1 MIRIFPFIF
10 EWYQLAYLFQL
21 PILPGIPQG
30 WSTQKT
36 ISTCP
41 VLIKS
46 FHCKLLK
53 NASPVLYNIVQPP
66 IFLFL
71 FFSKLNMLD
80 PHKWLDRSFN
90 GRRWLFVFIVFFIY
104 CSKKE
109 ADTNTFL
116 GSVKPSGGNK
126 AKGQISKGVFQE
138 NIARQIYRKA
148 NIKIWRALFFW
159 NTRFEIRSFGLLPT
173 K

>member
-1 MIRIFPFIF
+1 
-10 EWYQLAYLFQL
+10 
-21 PILPGIPQG
+21 
-30 WSTQKT
+30 
-36 ISTCP
+36 
-41 VLIKS
+41 
-46 FHCKLLK
+46 
-53 NASPVLYNIVQPP
+53 
-66 IFLFL
+66 
-71 FFSKLNMLD
+71 MLD

-159 NTRFEIRSFGLLPT
+159 NTRFEIRSFALLPT
-173 K
+173 YRNIWWSCFCDDIVLQLITKLLRLASSRHFCQQKFVFILEFYDFLEASINIDYLAAR

>member
-1 MIRIFPFIF
+1 MIPIGLLIPITNFARNTTRMIDPKNNK
-10 EWYQLAYLFQL
+10 YLPSFDQIVSL
-21 PILPGIPQG
+21 QAFKECIP
-30 WSTQKT
+30 S
-36 ISTCP
+36 
-41 VLIKS
+41 L
-46 FHCKLLK
+46 
-53 NASPVLYNIVQPP
+53 VQYSATTD
-66 IFLFL
+66 FFYFY

-90 GRRWLFVFIVFFIY
+90 GRRWLFVFIVFFIS